1 MSVTDNFLR
10 QMSISRVMA
19 RLAGID
25 TVEKLTNKRFVSLLE
40 PCCGS
45 GANLLAFAEHI
56 ADSGKIPS
64 LHMAAVAVD
73 IDVLCVWMCFVQ
85 CHFLWHSRKN
95 HTWRQFET

>member
-1 MSVTDNFLR
+1 
-10 QMSISRVMA
+10 MA
-19 RLAGID
+19 KLAGID
-25 TVEKLTNKRFVSLLE
+25 TVEKLANKRFVSLLE

-73 IDVLCVWMCFVQ
+73 IGCFMCVDVFCAMP
-85 CHFLWHSRKN
+85 FLRYSRKN
-95 HTWRQFET
+95 YTWRQFET

>member
-1 MSVTDNFLR
+1 
-10 QMSISRVMA
+10 MA
-19 RLAGID
+19 KLAGID
-25 TVEKLTNKRFVSLLE
+25 TVEKLANKRFVSLLE

-73 IDVLCVWMCFVQ
+73 IDVYVCGCVLCNAIFTVFPQKLYMATV
-85 CHFLWHSRKN
+85 
-95 HTWRQFET
+95 